1 MVLKLF
7 IQNNDDEDFDIRY
20 FQFKKEDAWDYT
32 IRFNATNNPN
42 EVILQIVNTNYIL
55 TRQLEVIKQ
64 YELIRS
70 FSPASVKKVQLYNH
84 GYLCF
89 DTDMLGMTYEF
100 CSAQLNE
107 LNETDDRDNF
117 NFIIGFTN
125 SKILTEEERNTI
137 GIQIIEEDIN
147 PGPYEEN
154 A

>member
-7 IQNNDDEDFDIRY
+7 VQHNDDEDFDIRY
-20 FQFKKEDAWDYT
+20 FQFKKEDAWDYV
-32 IRFNATNNPN
+32 IRFNATNNPD
-42 EVILQIVNTNYIL
+42 EVILQIVNTNYVL

-64 YELIRS
+64 YECLRG
-70 FSPASVKKVQLYNH
+70 FAPNSVKKVQLYNH

-89 DTDMLGMTYEF
+89 DTELLGMTYEF

-125 SKILTEEERNTI
+125 SQLITEEERNTI
-137 GIQIIEEDIN
+137 GTQPIEEEID

-154 A
+154 T